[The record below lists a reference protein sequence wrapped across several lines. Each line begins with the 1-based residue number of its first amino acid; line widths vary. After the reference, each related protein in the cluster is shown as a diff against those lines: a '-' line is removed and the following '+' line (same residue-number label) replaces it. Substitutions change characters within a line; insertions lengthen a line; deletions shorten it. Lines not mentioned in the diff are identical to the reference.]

1 MNHTVSPIVT
11 GSSVLGVKYRD
22 GVMIVTDTLVSYGS
36 LKKFTNVPRLH
47 KVGVNT
53 VIGASGE
60 YSDFQYISDHL
71 DEQDKKEILY
81 DDGDRRGPAEWASYL
96 SVLMYNRRNK
106 MNPLFNSIVIG
117 GVDPQTGSSFLGL
130 VDLYGTYYK
139 DDVIATGY
147 GAHLAIPL
155 MRERART
162 DMSEEDARVL
172 LLDCMRVLYYRDCR
186 ATDKIQYAVATIA
199 GVDLSREVEVR
210 SQWDH
215 KLWVTPTIA
224 IGDMLGA
231 SW

>member
-11 GSSVLGVKYRD
+11 GSSVLGLKYRD
-22 GVMIVTDTLVSYGS
+22 GIMIVTDTLVSYGS

-47 KVGVNT
+47 TIGQNT

-60 YSDFQYISDHL
+60 YSDFQYICDHL
-71 DEQDKKEILY
+71 DSQDKKEILN

-96 SVLMYNRRNK
+96 SVVMYNRRNK
-106 MNPLFNSIVIG
+106 MNPLFNTVVIG
-117 GVDPQTGSSFLGL
+117 GVEPNTGNSFLGL

-139 DDVIATGY
+139 DDVIATGF

-155 MRERART
+155 LRQRASI

-186 ATDKIQYAVATIA
+186 ATDKIQYAKATIA
-199 GVDLSREVEVR
+199 GVELSRAVDVQ
-210 SQWDH
+210 SKWDH
-215 KLWVTPTIA
+215 SLWVTPTIA
-224 IGDMLGA
+224 IGEMLGA